1 METSRFLTEVVPHM
15 AHAPTEISTSTAVR
29 WIRYLGFNMV
39 KASKGWF
46 TDGHE
51 REGVVKYGDEHFL
64 EKMK

>member
-1 METSRFLTEVVPHM
+1 MFIDYITVFKCLELNFWSLNQSFILP
-15 AHAPTEISTSTAVR
+15 
-29 WIRYLGFNMV
+29 V